1 LLSQIKAHAFPGLD
15 GVNFKVSSA
24 TLGHTL
30 SRDDVLRDQA
40 FVRVLG
46 AVGQLAEDDLM
57 DALERALDT
66 EATRMGEA
74 LAAGQSAPSSDSIVE
89 LLNLVVARRERFE
102 PGRIRLPL
110 IRPWRAS
117 PAIRASDLQ
126 PVASVLIA
134 RVNNAFARSIE
145 IDQPVLY
152 APRGVVEC
160 LGELLPGVRLRW
172 LHEGFVKR
180 TRVEPDGADQL
191 ALLLELAKCLQAAG
205 VSVEGV
211 ELARFDG
218 RRAGGFALAIPG
230 TTAIAEHSDVRS
242 WALCIDPDDTLFL
255 DVEHDVTLVALQK
268 ARGGNGR
275 RVAGLLA
282 RLLLLE
288 HAGAPSPR
296 ASDGLL
302 GYLITEDG

>member
-1 LLSQIKAHAFPGLD
+1 MVA
-15 GVNFKVSSA
+15 
-24 TLGHTL
+24 
-30 SRDDVLRDQA
+30 
-40 FVRVLG
+40 
-46 AVGQLAEDDLM
+46 LAG
-57 DALERALDT
+57 ALDA
-66 EATRMGEA
+66 EATRIGEA
-74 LAAGQSAPSSDSIVE
+74 LAAGQSAPSTESIQE
-89 LLNLVVARRERFE
+89 LLNIVVARRQRFDH
-102 PGRIRLPL
+102 GRTRLPL
-110 IRPWRAS
+110 IRSWRGS
-117 PAIRASDLQ
+117 LAIRASDLQ
-126 PVASVLIA
+126 QESSVLIA

-145 IDQPVLY
+145 VDQPVLY
-152 APRGVVEC
+152 APRGVAEC

-172 LHEGFVKR
+172 IHEGFVQR
-180 TRVEPDGADQL
+180 RSVQPDVDQL
-191 ALLLELAKCLQAAG
+191 ALLVELGKCLRAG
-205 VSVEGV
+205 GVPVRSV

-255 DVEHDVTLVALQK
+255 DVEHDVTRVALQK